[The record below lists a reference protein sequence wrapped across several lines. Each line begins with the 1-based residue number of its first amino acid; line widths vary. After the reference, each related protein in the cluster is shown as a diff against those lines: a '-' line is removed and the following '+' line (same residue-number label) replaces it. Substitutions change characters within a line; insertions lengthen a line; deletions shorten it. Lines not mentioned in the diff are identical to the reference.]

1 MGACAAYAIQAF
13 IDGATT
19 GAVGETYTAGNG
31 STYEVIEKDESVG
44 VYTPQVIVGP
54 PFEFTADNIAEWA
67 EVY

>member
-1 MGACAAYAIQAF
+1 M
-13 IDGATT
+13 
-19 GAVGETYTAGNG
+19 G